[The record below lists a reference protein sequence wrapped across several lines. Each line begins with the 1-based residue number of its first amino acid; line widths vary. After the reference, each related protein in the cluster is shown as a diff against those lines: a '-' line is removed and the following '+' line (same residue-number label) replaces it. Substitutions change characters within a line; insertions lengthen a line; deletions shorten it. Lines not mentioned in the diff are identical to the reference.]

1 MSTLST
7 LLDSYGDL
15 ANRYAELEAERDA
28 LKARVDELEAER
40 DALKS
45 CIERIRLSSKN
56 IEEAAKYRRGNGARG
71 EECAA
76 HFILSVLD
84 WAHKD

>member
-1 MSTLST
+1 MSTFQT

-28 LKARVDELEAER
+28 LKARVAKLEI
-40 DALKS
+40 
-45 CIERIRLSSKN
+45 CIERVRLYSKN